1 MICVKCAN
9 VIYMHEEV
17 EYNNT
22 VRDKRKIKMIHEFIL
37 SLYSVLDLVV
47 MTR

>member
-1 MICVKCAN
+1 MISCHRTRRINRKMICVKCAN

-22 VRDKRKIKMIHEFIL
+22 RKR
-37 SLYSVLDLVV
+37 
-47 MTR
+47 